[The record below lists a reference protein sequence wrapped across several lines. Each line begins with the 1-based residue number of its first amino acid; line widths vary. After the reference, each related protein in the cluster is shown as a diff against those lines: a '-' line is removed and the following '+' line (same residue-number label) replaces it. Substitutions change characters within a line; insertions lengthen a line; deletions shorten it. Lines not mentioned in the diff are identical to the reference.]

1 MKEQIKVD
9 YIFGL
14 SEMLYR
20 VRKGNLQEN
29 SILIISYAHQ
39 YQCRSYVVAHAI
51 DKGWY
56 SEEIK
61 ALLDHMASGRVVFYA
76 KEHYTG
82 TIQTTPREMTA
93 EEALNYQSPNDAYRR
108 ERVKDLID
116 LVEAAYRTYKHRLDD
131 WMKNPKNIDHIR
143 AEQYR
148 IFKIDDPTR

>member
-29 SILIISYAHQ
+29 SILIISYAGK
-39 YQCRSYVVAHAI
+39 YQCRSYVIAHAI
-51 DKGWY
+51 VKGWY

-93 EEALNYQSPNDAYRR
+93 EEALNYQCPNDSYRR
-108 ERVKDLID
+108 ECVEDLIN
-116 LVEAAYRTYKHRLDD
+116 LVEVAYMTYKHKLDN
-131 WMKNPKNIDHIR
+131 WMRDPTDIDHIR
-143 AEQYR
+143 TEQ
-148 IFKIDDPTR
+148 FGLLKIDDPTR